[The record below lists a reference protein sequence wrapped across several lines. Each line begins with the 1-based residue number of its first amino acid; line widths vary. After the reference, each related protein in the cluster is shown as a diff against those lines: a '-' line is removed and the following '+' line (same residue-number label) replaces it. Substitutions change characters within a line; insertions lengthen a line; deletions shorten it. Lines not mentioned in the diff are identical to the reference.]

1 MIDRLQVRRLSLAA
15 LAVSVIA
22 GGVAF
27 LASGSAAVGF
37 GVPAGAVLGL
47 IPFATWAWFLARLLK
62 KKSLLLFALISIAKF
77 AFYAGAFYFLIHHQD
92 RVHPMAVGAGIGLSA
107 LGLAIAVLLQDR
119 AGSGSRA

>member
-27 LASGSAAVGF
+27 LASGSAAVGL

-47 IPFATWAWFLARLLK
+47 IPFATWAWFLARLLE
-62 KKSLLLFALISIAKF
+62 KKSLLLFALISIVKL
-77 AFYAGAFYFLIHHQD
+77 AFYAGAFYFLIHQD
-92 RVHPMAVGAGIGLSA
+92 RVHPMAVGAGIGLTA